1 MRVVVSM
8 KFSNSPLVSYTNLTR
23 NKTTNRTQ
31 PITRITPHCF
41 VGQVSAKRGC
51 DYFATT
57 PKKASCNYVVG
68 YDGQIGLSVEEK
80 DKSWCS
86 SSDSNDQRAITV
98 EIASDNVDPYKIT
111 DAALKGFIELCIDIC
126 KRYGKKRLVWIP
138 NKTQALS
145 YKVKND
151 ELLITIHKWFAAKEC
166 PGAYIISK
174 LPYIVETVNKTLE
187 GVENTMT
194 EAELKSFIEKTVREM
209 GNGQPASTWAAPLV
223 EEAKTMGITDGSNPQ
238 GLATRQEVA
247 IMAMRA
253 AQVQNK

>member
-1 MRVVVSM
+1 M

-68 YDGQIGLSVEEK
+68 YDGKIGLSVEEK

-98 EIASDNVDPYKIT
+98 EIASDAVDPYKIT
-111 DAALKGFIELCIDIC
+111 DGALKGFIELCIDIC

-138 NKTQALS
+138 NKTQALAYS
-145 YKVKND
+145 VKSD
-151 ELLITIHKWFAAKEC
+151 ELLITVHRWFANKAC
-166 PGAYIISK
+166 PGAYIMGKI
-174 LPYIVETVNKTLE
+174 PYIVETVNKTLE

-194 EAELKSFIEKTVREM
+194 KEELKKFIEETVQNM
-209 GNGQPASTWAAPLV
+209 GAGQPASTWAAPLV
-223 EEAKTMGITDGSNPQ
+223 EEAKSMGITDGSNPQ
-238 GLATRQEVA
+238 SIPTRQEVM

-253 AQVQNK
+253 AQIQKQ

>member
-1 MRVVVSM
+1 MG
-8 KFSNSPLVSYTNLTR
+8 FSNSSLVSYTNLTKK
-23 NKTTNRTQ
+23 KTTNRNQ

-51 DYFATT
+51 DYFAETDRQ
-57 PKKASCNYVVG
+57 ASCNYVIG

-80 DKSWCS
+80 DRSWCS
-86 SSDSNDQRAITV
+86 SSSANDNRAITF
-98 EIASDNVDPYKIT
+98 EIASDTVHPYKIT
-111 DAALKGFIELCIDIC
+111 DAALNACIELCIDIC
-126 KRYGKKRLVWIP
+126 KRYGKKRLVWISDKP
-138 NKTQALS
+138 KALA

-151 ELLITIHKWFAAKEC
+151 ELLITIHKWFAANKAC

-174 LPYIVETVNKTLE
+174 LPYIVETVNNELN

-194 EAELKSFIEKTVREM
+194 ETELKSFIEKTVREM
-209 GNGQPASTWAAPLV
+209 GAGQPASTWAAPLV
-223 EEAKTMGITDGSNPQ
+223 EEAKSMGITDGSNPQ

-253 AQVQNK
+253 AQIKQ

>member
-1 MRVVVSM
+1 MG
-8 KFSNSPLVSYTNLTR
+8 FSNSPLVSYTNLTKK
-23 NKTTNRTQ
+23 KTTNRNQ

-51 DYFATT
+51 DYFAETDRQ
-57 PKKASCNYVVG
+57 ASCNYVIG

-80 DKSWCS
+80 DRSWCS
-86 SSDSNDQRAITV
+86 SSSANDNRAITF
-98 EIASDNVDPYKIT
+98 EIASDTVHPYKIT
-111 DAALKGFIELCIDIC
+111 DAALNACIELCIDIC
-126 KRYGKKRLVWIP
+126 KRYNKKRLVWIP
-138 NKTQALS
+138 NKTQALA

-151 ELLITIHKWFAAKEC
+151 ELLITIHKWFVAKEC
-166 PGAYIISK
+166 PGAYILSK

-209 GNGQPASTWAAPLV
+209 GNGEPASTWAAPLV
-223 EEAKTMGITDGSNPQ
+223 EEAKSMGITDGSNPQ

-253 AQVQNK
+253 AQIQNK

>member
-1 MRVVVSM
+1 M

-51 DYFATT
+51 NYFATT

-138 NKTQALS
+138 NKTQALAYS
-145 YKVKND
+145 VKSD
-151 ELLITIHKWFAAKEC
+151 ELLITVHRWFANKAC
-166 PGAYIISK
+166 PGAYIMGKI
-174 LPYIVETVNKTLE
+174 PYIVETVNKTLE

-194 EAELKSFIEKTVREM
+194 EAELKAFVEKTVREM
-209 GNGQPASTWAAPLV
+209 GLGQPASTWAAPFV
-223 EEAKTMGITDGSNPQ
+223 EEAKSMGITDGSNPQ

-253 AQVQNK
+253 AQIKQ

>member
-1 MRVVVSM
+1 MRVVISM
-8 KFSNSPLVSYTNLTR
+8 EFSNSSLVSYTNLTK
-23 NKTTNRTQ
+23 NKTTNRNQ

-51 DYFATT
+51 NYFATT

-138 NKTQALS
+138 NKTQALAYS
-145 YKVKND
+145 VKSD
-151 ELLITIHKWFAAKEC
+151 ELLITVHRWFANKAC
-166 PGAYIISK
+166 PGAYIMGKI
-174 LPYIVETVNKTLE
+174 PYIVETVNKTLE

-194 EAELKSFIEKTVREM
+194 EAELKAFVEKTVREM
-209 GNGQPASTWAAPLV
+209 GLGQPASTWAAPFV
-223 EEAKTMGITDGSNPQ
+223 EEAKSMGITDGSNPQ

-253 AQVQNK
+253 AQIKQ

>member
-1 MRVVVSM
+1 M

-51 DYFATT
+51 DYFAETDRQ
-57 PKKASCNYVVG
+57 ASCNYVIG

-80 DKSWCS
+80 DRSWCS
-86 SSDSNDQRAITV
+86 SSSANDNRAITF
-98 EIASDNVDPYKIT
+98 EIASDTTAPYKIT
-111 DAALKGFIELCIDIC
+111 DAALNACIALCIDIC
-126 KRYGKKRLVWIP
+126 KRYNKKRLVWIS
-138 NKTQALS
+138 NKTQALAYS
-145 YKVKND
+145 IKSD
-151 ELLITIHKWFAAKEC
+151 ELLITVHRWFENKAC
-166 PGAYIISK
+166 PGAYIMGKI
-174 LPYIVETVNKTLE
+174 PYIVETVNNELN

-194 EAELKSFIEKTVREM
+194 ESELKSFIEKTVREM
-209 GNGQPASTWAAPLV
+209 GANQSASTWAAPLV
-223 EEAKTMGITDGSNPQ
+223 EEAKSMGITDGSNPQ

-253 AQVQNK
+253 AQIKQ

>member
-1 MRVVVSM
+1 MG
-8 KFSNSPLVSYTNLTR
+8 FSNSLLTSYTNLTK
-23 NKTTNRTQ
+23 NKTTNRNQ

-68 YDGQIGLSVEEK
+68 YDGKIGLSVEEK

-111 DAALKGFIELCIDIC
+111 DAALEGFIKLCIDIC

-138 NKTQALS
+138 NKTQALAYS
-145 YKVKND
+145 VKSD
-151 ELLITIHKWFAAKEC
+151 ELLITIHRWFENKVC
-166 PGAYIISK
+166 PGAYIMGKI
-174 LPYIVETVNKTLE
+174 PYIVETVNKTLE

-194 EAELKSFIEKTVREM
+194 KEELKKFIEETVQNM
-209 GNGQPASTWAAPLV
+209 GAGQPASTWAAPLV
-223 EEAKTMGITDGSNPQ
+223 EEAKSMGITDGSNPQ
-238 GLATRQEVA
+238 SIPTRQEVM

-253 AQVQNK
+253 AQIKQ

>member
-1 MRVVVSM
+1 MG
-8 KFSNSPLVSYTNLTR
+8 FSNSSLVSYTNLTK
-23 NKTTNRTQ
+23 NKTTNRNQ
-31 PITRITPHCF
+31 NITRITPHCF

-98 EIASDNVDPYKIT
+98 EIASDTVDPYKIT
-111 DAALKGFIELCIDIC
+111 DATLKGFIELCIDIC

-138 NKTQALS
+138 NKTQALAYS
-145 YKVKND
+145 VKSD
-151 ELLITIHKWFAAKEC
+151 ELLITVHRWFAAKAC
-166 PGAYIISK
+166 PGDYIMGKI
-174 LPYIVETVNKTLE
+174 PFIVETVNKTLE

-194 EAELKSFIEKTVREM
+194 ETELKSFIEKTVREM
-209 GNGQPASTWAAPLV
+209 GSGQPASTWAAPLV
-223 EEAKTMGITDGSNPQ
+223 EEAKSMGITDGSNPQ

-253 AQVQNK
+253 AQIKQ